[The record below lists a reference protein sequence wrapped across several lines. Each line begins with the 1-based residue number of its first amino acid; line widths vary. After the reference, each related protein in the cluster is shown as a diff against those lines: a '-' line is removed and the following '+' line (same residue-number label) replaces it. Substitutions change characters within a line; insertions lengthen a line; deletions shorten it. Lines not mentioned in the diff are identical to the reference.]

1 MTERLFEIKTL
12 KSIILKNCFEIIKPY
27 IKETNLII
35 NKDGIKISTTDESKV
50 SLTFIKLD
58 ANKFESF
65 YCERPVIIGIDTV
78 ILFKSIKSVTRR
90 DTITFYMNKNEEDKL
105 GIELTDLF
113 MGKVKNYK
121 LPLLV
126 LDNAI
131 KTIPEIQYDYV
142 INIPS
147 IQFQQI
153 IKDIHLLEGTHVDIK
168 SIGKQLIFSSNDGVA
183 EYTTLITEIDE
194 NTNKHQRELLQQNGE
209 DVRTAKFTSEYS
221 NKIVQGRYNLSYLMY
236 FIKASHLCDNL
247 NILISNDKPLILEY
261 YVADL
266 GIMRFLLMGSIVE

>member
-113 MGKVKNYK
+113 MEK
-121 LPLLV
+121 
-126 LDNAI
+126 
-131 KTIPEIQYDYV
+131 
-142 INIPS
+142 
-147 IQFQQI
+147 
-153 IKDIHLLEGTHVDIK
+153 
-168 SIGKQLIFSSNDGVA
+168 
-183 EYTTLITEIDE
+183 
-194 NTNKHQRELLQQNGE
+194 
-209 DVRTAKFTSEYS
+209 
-221 NKIVQGRYNLSYLMY
+221 
-236 FIKASHLCDNL
+236 
-247 NILISNDKPLILEY
+247 
-261 YVADL
+261 
-266 GIMRFLLMGSIVE
+266 